1 MGGHSA
7 VPRFSSCPRH
17 SRHGPTGHTTPRAP
31 GRSRPALAGGAAVR
45 HELIEVVWKTFFFYA
60 LLLVLLRVTGKR
72 EVGSLTAIDLVGFIM
87 ISEASIISI
96 ADGQIPLMVG
106 MAPVLVL
113 GVLEWVLAYLS
124 LKDTRVRAAV
134 TGEPSVLVAHGQV
147 NPQAL
152 RKLRYSLGDLMA
164 EMRAKNVANL
174 ADVEFAVLEPTGK
187 LSLFPR
193 AGARPVTADDLR
205 SLGVTQ
211 ADPATTLPHASPP
224 ATVILDGQVDDGALQ
239 RAGRDREW
247 LAGELRRQG
256 HADDPRRVLVAVL
269 DGQGT
274 LTVQDDPRPEPDSA
288 SPPSMSAGAT
298 EPQGRRASNP
308 GEGGA
313 AGEGGGGPA
322 PD

>member
-1 MGGHSA
+1 MQHQ
-7 VPRFSSCPRH
+7 
-17 SRHGPTGHTTPRAP
+17 
-31 GRSRPALAGGAAVR
+31 
-45 HELIEVVWKTFFFYA
+45 LIEVVWKTLLFYV

-72 EVGSLTAIDLVGFIM
+72 EVGSLTPIDLVGFIM
-87 ISEASIISI
+87 ISEASIVSI
-96 ADGQIPLMVG
+96 ADGQIPLAVG
-106 MAPVLVL
+106 VAPVLVL
-113 GVLEWVLAYLS
+113 GILEWVLAYLS

-164 EMRAKNVANL
+164 EMRTKNVANL

-193 AGARPVTADDLR
+193 AGARPLTADDLK

-211 ADPATTLPHASPP
+211 ADPATTLPQASPP
-224 ATVILDGQVDDGALQ
+224 ATVILDGHVDEEALR

-247 LAGELRRQG
+247 LATELRRQG
-256 HADDPRRVLVAVL
+256 HGDDPRQVLVAVL

-274 LTVQDDPRPEPDSA
+274 LTVQEDPQPEPASA
-288 SPPSMSAGAT
+288 APPSMSAGAT
-298 EPQGRRASNP
+298 EPEGRRASNP
-308 GEGGA
+308 GEAGPGAEGRGGT
-313 AGEGGGGPA
+313 GPG
-322 PD
+322 